1 MNRLRN
7 LGECILASKYPRRQ
21 EILSIID
28 LNFKV
33 YPSKINEKEFLEYPP
48 EVSAKL
54 CAEKK
59 AETVSKIFENNL
71 IIAADTLVLCKGK
84 ILGKPETETE
94 SYEMLNMLS
103 GSIHKVVTGVAIQK
117 KNENLIESFHS
128 TTEVKIK
135 PLSDEII
142 KFYIKVYKPFDKAG
156 SYGIQD
162 WFASQVD
169 SIKGCYYNVMGLP
182 LSKLFSLL
190 LTLSSKK

>member
-1 MNRLRN
+1 MNRIRN
-7 LGECILASKYPRRQ
+7 LGECILASKSPRRQ

-117 KNENLIESFHS
+117 K
-128 TTEVKIK
+128 K
-135 PLSDEII
+135 
-142 KFYIKVYKPFDKAG
+142 
-156 SYGIQD
+156 
-162 WFASQVD
+162 
-169 SIKGCYYNVMGLP
+169 
-182 LSKLFSLL
+182 
-190 LTLSSKK
+190 